1 MLKSGIKTGTE
12 VTISLSS
19 NMTDNSNDGAIFL
32 HKLSLTDTQVL
43 RIHKAFA
50 DGS

>member
-32 HKLSLTDTQVL
+32 HKLSLTDTQSF
-43 RIHKAFA
+43 K
-50 DGS
+50 DS